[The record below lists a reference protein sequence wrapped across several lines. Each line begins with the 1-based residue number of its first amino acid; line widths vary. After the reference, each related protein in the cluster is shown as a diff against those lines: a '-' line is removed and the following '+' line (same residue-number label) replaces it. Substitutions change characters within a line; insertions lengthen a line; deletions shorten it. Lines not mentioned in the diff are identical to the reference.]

1 MSFSSTMGSE
11 GHNCQRHY
19 VLHDDKISQAASRK
33 YENIELDVL
42 RSRIQNI
49 GVHNYDD
56 VEIHQM

>member
-1 MSFSSTMGSE
+1 MGSE